1 MLEAVVVCKEGLVVM
16 HMMCGTTVFDPNAV
30 YFSNTAVGGRFE
42 AVCEATENCVVG
54 GSAAV
59 SISIG
64 ISKICGLRIVSPS
77 TASTTSPSATATT
90 PFIVLVLGCFPSLL
104 GIVFFGDTFV
114 AVLLGVVAKSIV
126 AAWRKGVVR
135 SGGFPWWEDA
145 LVVVR
150 PSVVRLNSVR
160 VVILNAQSC
169 STTREC
175 EATGFFPHA
184 PFELGY

>member
-1 MLEAVVVCKEGLVVM
+1 MLEAVGVCKEGLVVM
-16 HMMCGTTVFDPNAV
+16 HMMCGTTVFDPNAID
-30 YFSNTAVGGRFE
+30 FSNATVGSCFE
-42 AVCEATENCVVG
+42 AVCETTEYCVVG
-54 GSAAV
+54 GSAII
-59 SISIG
+59 SISI
-64 ISKICGLRIVSPS
+64 SQVCGLRIVSSPS

-90 PFIVLVLGCFPSLL
+90 PFIVVVLGCFPSLL

-114 AVLLGVVAKSIV
+114 AVLLGVVAISAM

-135 SGGFPWWEDA
+135 SVGFPWWEDA